1 MDLFVGVHHETAASR
16 IVLNV
21 GGTRFHTYPGV
32 LKKIPATR
40 MSRLTHALAN
50 YDAEKNEYYFDRH
63 PGVFSQILNYYRTGK
78 LHYPQCVCGPLF
90 EEELVFWGID
100 ANQVEPCCWKTYTNH
115 RQTEETLMTLEKLNI
130 DVTRTSDAELAIK
143 FDLSQEPGY
152 PDNLSKFKQLQPIIW
167 QMFEEPRSSFYA
179 KIIASTQIFAICLS
193 VFSLWLQSYPMTAY
207 NELMMEYQAID
218 EANIMNFANMT
229 NMTNLTDSTIVKS
242 SVIRLMANPVS
253 WWLIAIDYLTL
264 IWFITDFTIRYVCSP
279 DKRLYL
285 MKLDNLLDIFA
296 TLLLIVDIILNF
308 YITSFFIHSFQVV
321 RVLRLF
327 RLLSYHPGLRVI
339 ILSVTKSAEVL
350 NLLLLVLL
358 ILSILFGAFI
368 FFAEKLATSD
378 PNNNLFISIPD
389 ALWFSLV
396 SLTTIGYGDISPVT
410 FPGNKYIFSKNFL
423 NSLIS
428 SLFQGRIIGAMC
440 VITGVLMIGL
450 PMTIVVEVFSNYYK
464 HLGARGKMP
473 KERRRITPVEAPRAK
488 KKAAA
493 ANK

>member
-1 MDLFVGVHHETAASR
+1 MELFVGGVQHESAANH
-16 IVLNV
+16 IILNV
-21 GGTRFHTYPGV
+21 GGIRFTTYPSV

-40 MSRLTHALAN
+40 MSRLTQALAN

-63 PGVFSQILNYYRTGK
+63 PGVFNQILNYYRTGK

-100 ANQVEPCCWKTYTNH
+100 SNQVEPCCWKTYT
-115 RQTEETLMTLEKLNI
+115 
-130 DVTRTSDAELAIK
+130 
-143 FDLSQEPGY
+143 QEPGY

-167 QMFEEPRSSFYA
+167 QMFEEPRSSSYA

-207 NELMMEYQAID
+207 NQLMMEYQAID
-218 EANIMNFANMT
+218 EANMIDHSQISNI
-229 NMTNLTDSTIVKS
+229 TNLTDHTTVRISI
-242 SVIRLMANPVS
+242 IRLIANPVS
-253 WWLIAIDYLTL
+253 WWLIAIDYITL
-264 IWFITDFTIRYVCSP
+264 IWFIVDFTVRFVCSP
-279 DKRLYL
+279 DKRAYL
-285 MKLDNLLDIFA
+285 MKLDNALDIFA

-339 ILSVTKSAEVL
+339 ILSITKSAEVL
-350 NLLLLVLL
+350 NLLLLVLF

-410 FPGNKYIFSKNFL
+410 FPGNKKTLS
-423 NSLIS
+423 
-428 SLFQGRIIGAMC
+428 
-440 VITGVLMIGL
+440 
-450 PMTIVVEVFSNYYK
+450 
-464 HLGARGKMP
+464 
-473 KERRRITPVEAPRAK
+473 
-488 KKAAA
+488 
-493 ANK
+493 